1 MQAARA
7 LLPQLQAAAAAGKDP
22 QDTLTKLK
30 LLMMDFPGAAGA
42 AGGAGGAV
50 GAGGQPA
57 PGSEEAA
64 LSCLVLEAGA
74 ELALR
79 AGNLAAFERH
89 SAMLAPLYSAR
100 RLAAGAAASAAGAE
114 TAPQAAAR
122 RLVQGLALMH
132 LLVSARLPEL
142 HCAVERLDAADR
154 AAPEVAFP
162 LAMEAR
168 LAEGSYNTILQASTR
183 ALPHALF
190 APFMARLV
198 GTVRDDFA
206 ECAACA
212 YARLSCAAAQKM
224 LMLPDE
230 AALRAYVK
238 ERGLDWRV
246 EKGVV
251 TFPSGAAAEAAAA
264 ALGAAPRQASES
276 AATPGATP
284 LAEGGGVRGAG
295 TDAYGLMG
303 EVLGFAT
310 SVERIV

>member
-7 LLPQLQAAAAAGKDP
+7 LLPQLQAAAAAGADP
-22 QDTLTKLK
+22 SDTLTKLK
-30 LLMMDFPGAAGA
+30 LLMMDFPSAA
-42 AGGAGGAV
+42 AGGAGA
-50 GAGGQPA
+50 PA
-57 PGSEEAA
+57 AGSEEAA

-100 RLAAGAAASAAGAE
+100 RLAAARAGASGGAGGAFE

-154 AAPEVAFP
+154 AAAEVAFP

-168 LAEGSYNTILQASTR
+168 LSEGSYNTILQASTR

-212 YARLSCAAAQKM
+212 YAQLSCAAAQKM
-224 LMLPDE
+224 LLLDSE
-230 AALRAYVK
+230 AALKAYIA

-246 EKGVV
+246 ARGVV
-251 TFPSGAAAEAAAA
+251 TFPSGGAAEAARAPGGA
-264 ALGAAPRQASES
+264 GAAEASA

-284 LAEGGGVRGAG
+284 LAEGGGGRGAG
-295 TDAYGLMG
+295 TDAFGLMG

-310 SVERIV
+310 SFERIV

>member
-7 LLPQLQAAAAAGKDP
+7 LLPQLQAAAAAGADP
-22 QDTLTKLK
+22 AGTLTKLK
-30 LLMMDFPGAAGA
+30 LLMMDFPSAAA
-42 AGGAGGAV
+42 PGGGGS
-50 GAGGQPA
+50 PA

-100 RLAAGAAASAAGAE
+100 RLAAARAAGAGASAAAAAAALE

-154 AAPEVAFP
+154 AAAEVAFP

-168 LAEGSYNTILQASTR
+168 LSEGSYNTILQASTR

-212 YARLSCAAAQKM
+212 YAQLSAAAAQRM
-224 LMLPDE
+224 LMLDSE
-230 AALRAYVK
+230 AALRAYVSD
-238 ERGLDWRV
+238 RGLDWKISR
-246 EKGVV
+246 GVV
-251 TFPSGAAAEAAAA
+251 TFPSGSAAEAASAVSARAA
-264 ALGAAPRQASES
+264 APPCARPYPYPRLR
-276 AATPGATP
+276 PRP
-284 LAEGGGVRGAG
+284 
-295 TDAYGLMG
+295 
-303 EVLGFAT
+303 
-310 SVERIV
+310 